1 MACLKLV
8 KVHVELFGKVVNH
21 SRYIT
26 IMNEKKHECEI
37 VKASVPK
44 PNQKLQRTV
53 KGPEPERLKI
63 EGNWVK
69 AVDVALRKPKP
80 PGGWPK

>member
-1 MACLKLV
+1 M
-8 KVHVELFGKVVNH
+8 
-21 SRYIT
+21 S
-26 IMNEKKHECEI
+26 EKKHQSAI
-37 VKASVPK
+37 VKASAPK
-44 PNQKLQRTV
+44 LKIRRTV

-69 AVDVALRKPKP
+69 AFGVSLRKPKP